1 MADLKAG
8 SLNVEITAD
17 NKPLTEGLRKAEQ
30 QVKKTDDKL
39 KQLTRTTN
47 TASDAAGGGFLEATG
62 KVQQFQS
69 QISAA
74 LGVVAGFTAVATIVG
89 GVAKAF
95 KEVGDE
101 VGRSRDVL
109 DSFEKLLRSTA
120 KNTPVLGQ
128 ILQVGFDV
136 SEALTGPGREAGT
149 QKNISELQNQIR
161 NVEDQLRRA
170 RDPKA
175 FFTVGDRPGGS
186 ELSAL
191 AKEQKA
197 LQARLDAALA
207 TRREVEAELSART
220 TAVAVEAEQLR
231 LGLESEALRLQ
242 GKDAEADL
250 LEIKKE
256 ELLID
261 ERINTLTARRNEL
274 LSQGF
279 NRLGATVDNQIRALQ
294 AAKEQ
299 TIELRRQAVLQNT
312 ISATVGGTT
321 AIGAFK
327 TAASIA
333 KSSATVPQS
342 SPAENAQVS
351 LLEEANRLL
360 GQLVSGQG
368 TAFA

>member
-1 MADLKAG
+1 MADIKAG
-8 SLNVEITAD
+8 SLNVEIKAD

-89 GVAKAF
+89 GIAKAF

-136 SEALTGPGREAGT
+136 SDALSAPGREAGT
-149 QKNISELQNQIR
+149 QKNIQDLQRQIF
-161 NVEDQLRRA
+161 NIEEQLRRA
-170 RDPKA
+170 TDPKA
-175 FFTVGDRPGGS
+175 QFPAGDRPGGTRLG
-186 ELSAL
+186 ELIRDQ
-191 AKEQKA
+191 EA
-197 LQARLDAALA
+197 LQKRLDAAKA
-207 TRREVEAELSART
+207 TRREVEAELSTRAGL
-220 TAVAVEAEQLR
+220 VATEAEQLR

-250 LEIKKE
+250 LDIQKE
-256 ELLID
+256 EKQIA
-261 ERINTLTARRNEL
+261 EEI
-274 LSQGF
+274 
-279 NRLGATVDNQIRALQ
+279 NRLATIRNQLFDNGFDRLGRIVNSQILALQ
-294 AAKEQ
+294 AAKKQ
-299 TIELRRQAVLQNT
+299 TIELKRQEVLQNK

>member
-89 GVAKAF
+89 GIAKAF
-95 KEVGDE
+95 QEVGSE
-101 VGRSRDVL
+101 VGRSRDSL
-109 DSFEKLLRSTA
+109 ESFERLLRSTA

-128 ILQVGFDV
+128 ILGVGFSLADAF
-136 SEALTGPGREAGT
+136 SSARFEAGT
-149 QKNISELQNQIR
+149 EKNIADLEAKIR
-161 NVEDQLRRA
+161 AAD
-170 RDPKA
+170 
-175 FFTVGDRPGGS
+175 DRLAGGEFIGPGGTTITDRRDTR
-186 ELSAL
+186 EEIKDLEERLAL
-191 AKEQKA
+191 AR
-197 LQARLDAALA
+197 QAR
-207 TRREVEAELSART
+207 RELEAELS
-220 TAVAVEAEQLR
+220 LR
-231 LGLESEALRLQ
+231 ATSLGVQAQQVKLDLESQALRLV
-242 GKDAEADL
+242 GREDEADL
-250 LEIKKE
+250 RDIRKE
-256 ELLID
+256 ELAIEDQINLLIAQKNSL
-261 ERINTLTARRNEL
+261 ESA
-274 LSQGF
+274 GF
-279 NRLGATVDNQIRALQ
+279 NNIAKTLDAQIRALQ
-294 AAKEQ
+294 TVKDQ
-299 TIELRRQAVLQNT
+299 TIELKKQEVLQKS

-321 AIGAFK
+321 VIGAFK

>member
-89 GVAKAF
+89 GIAKAF
-95 KEVGDE
+95 QEVGNE
-101 VGRSRDVL
+101 VGRSRDSL
-109 DSFEKLLRSTA
+109 ESFERLLRSTA

-128 ILQVGFDV
+128 ILGVGFSLADAF
-136 SEALTGPGREAGT
+136 SSARFEAGT
-149 QKNISELQNQIR
+149 EKNIADLERQIR
-161 NVEDQLRRA
+161 DAERRLQSGAAGGEFVGPGGTIRTSRQDVLDEITDLEERLQLAQEARRELEAELSLRATSLGVQAQQVKLDLESQALRLLGKEDQADLRDIR
-170 RDPKA
+170 KE
-175 FFTVGDRPGGS
+175 
-186 ELSAL
+186 ELAIEDQINLLIAQRNSLESAGFNNIANTL
-191 AKEQKA
+191 DAQIKA
-197 LQARLDAALA
+197 LQA
-207 TRREVEAELSART
+207 V
-220 TAVAVEAEQLR
+220 
-231 LGLESEALRLQ
+231 
-242 GKDAEADL
+242 KD
-250 LEIKKE
+250 
-256 ELLID
+256 
-261 ERINTLTARRNEL
+261 
-274 LSQGF
+274 
-279 NRLGATVDNQIRALQ
+279 
-294 AAKEQ
+294 Q
-299 TIELRRQAVLQNT
+299 TIELKKQDVLQKS

>member
-8 SLNVEITAD
+8 SVNVEITAD

-89 GVAKAF
+89 GIAKAF
-95 KEVGDE
+95 QEVGNE
-101 VGRSRDVL
+101 VGRSRDSL
-109 DSFEKLLRSTA
+109 ESFERLLRSTA

-128 ILQVGFDV
+128 ILGVGFSLADAF
-136 SEALTGPGREAGT
+136 SSARFEAGT
-149 QKNISELQNQIR
+149 QKNIADLERQIR
-161 NVEDQLRRA
+161 DAERRLQSGAAGGEFVGPGGTIRTSRQDVLDEITDLETRLQLAQEARRELEAELSLRATSLGVQAQQVKLDLESQALRLVGKEDEADLRDIRKEELAIEDQINLLIAQRN
-170 RDPKA
+170 
-175 FFTVGDRPGGS
+175 S
-186 ELSAL
+186 LESAGFNNIASTL
-191 AKEQKA
+191 DAQIKA
-197 LQARLDAALA
+197 LQA
-207 TRREVEAELSART
+207 V
-220 TAVAVEAEQLR
+220 
-231 LGLESEALRLQ
+231 
-242 GKDAEADL
+242 KD
-250 LEIKKE
+250 
-256 ELLID
+256 
-261 ERINTLTARRNEL
+261 
-274 LSQGF
+274 
-279 NRLGATVDNQIRALQ
+279 
-294 AAKEQ
+294 Q
-299 TIELRRQAVLQNT
+299 TIELKKQDVLQKS

-342 SPAENAQVS
+342 SPAENAQVG

>member
-89 GVAKAF
+89 GIAKAF
-95 KEVGDE
+95 QEVGSE
-101 VGRSRDVL
+101 VGRSRDSL
-109 DSFEKLLRSTA
+109 ESFERLLRSTA

-128 ILQVGFDV
+128 ILGVGFSLADAF
-136 SEALTGPGREAGT
+136 SSARFEAGT
-149 QKNISELQNQIR
+149 EKNIADLEAKIEKAERRLQSGAAGG
-161 NVEDQLRRA
+161 E
-170 RDPKA
+170 
-175 FFTVGDRPGGS
+175 FVGPGGTIRTS
-186 ELSAL
+186 RQDVLDELTDLEKRLRL
-191 AKEQKA
+191 AQEA
-197 LQARLDAALA
+197 
-207 TRREVEAELSART
+207 RRELEAELS
-220 TAVAVEAEQLR
+220 LR
-231 LGLESEALRLQ
+231 ATSLGVQAQQVKLDLESQALRLL
-242 GKDAEADL
+242 GKEDQADL
-250 LEIKKE
+250 RDIRKE
-256 ELLID
+256 ELAIEDQINLLIAQRNSL
-261 ERINTLTARRNEL
+261 ESAGFNNIANTLDA
-274 LSQGF
+274 
-279 NRLGATVDNQIRALQ
+279 QIKALQ
-294 AAKEQ
+294 TVKDQ
-299 TIELRRQAVLQNT
+299 TIELKKQDVLQKS

>member
-1 MADLKAG
+1 MADIKAG

-17 NKPLTEGLRKAEQ
+17 NKRLEKGLKEAEQ

-89 GVAKAF
+89 GIAKAF
-95 KEVGDE
+95 QEVGNE
-101 VGRSRDVL
+101 VGRSRDSL
-109 DSFEKLLRSTA
+109 ESFERLLRSTA

-128 ILQVGFDV
+128 ILGVGFSLADAF
-136 SEALTGPGREAGT
+136 SSARFEAGT
-149 QKNISELQNQIR
+149 EKNIADLERQIR
-161 NVEDQLRRA
+161 DAERRLQSGA
-170 RDPKA
+170 A
-175 FFTVGDRPGGS
+175 GGEFVGPGGTIRTS
-186 ELSAL
+186 RQDVLDEITDLETRLQL
-191 AKEQKA
+191 AQEA
-197 LQARLDAALA
+197 
-207 TRREVEAELSART
+207 RRELEAELS
-220 TAVAVEAEQLR
+220 LR
-231 LGLESEALRLQ
+231 ATSLGVQAQQVKLDLESQALRLV
-242 GKDAEADL
+242 GKEDEADL
-250 LEIKKE
+250 RDIRKE
-256 ELLID
+256 ELAIEDQINLLIAQRNSL
-261 ERINTLTARRNEL
+261 ESAGFNNIANTLDA
-274 LSQGF
+274 
-279 NRLGATVDNQIRALQ
+279 QITALQ
-294 AAKEQ
+294 AVKDQ
-299 TIELRRQAVLQNT
+299 TIELKKQEVLQKS